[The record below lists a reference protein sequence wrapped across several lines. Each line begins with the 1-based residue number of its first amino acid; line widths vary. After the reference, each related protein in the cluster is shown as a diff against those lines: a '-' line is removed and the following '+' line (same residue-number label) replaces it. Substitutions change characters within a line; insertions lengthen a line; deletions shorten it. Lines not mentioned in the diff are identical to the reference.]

1 MEKLPFFICPE
12 TLGCRLNQVESE
24 SLAVLFSLQG
34 FQVHVSPQEPDH
46 TILCIV
52 NTCTVTS
59 KAEQKARRLIRLLL
73 QKFPYAVILVTGCY
87 AELEGR
93 TIETIDSRVIS
104 FPGKKKD
111 ALKKLPKL
119 LYQLLEKNS
128 MRLTD
133 SYIADVSEIL
143 QFLQNTDLDSKKDS
157 EMFALS
163 TAHFLFHS
171 RATLKIQDGC
181 NSACAYCRIRF
192 ARGKSVSLPVTEVIR
207 RAQAIEDEGFAE
219 LVLSGVNLSQYKS
232 EGKNFADVLQQLL
245 DETKK
250 IHIRI
255 SSLYPESITPTF
267 LKVAENPRIAP
278 HFHLSIQSGSNAILN
293 AMHRAYIADDI
304 VSVVTALRSIKEN
317 PFLGCDII
325 AGFPGETAEDF
336 EKTLSLCTD
345 LRFTGIHAFPFSARP
360 GTEAAGMKGQVPQR
374 IAGKRVA
381 MLQALAKEHYKDY
394 LAYWDGKT
402 LFAVVEKYTD
412 KPQVLTENYLSL
424 PFDCNEKDLQG
435 KAVIIKVQGNKAEL
449 YKNNFY

>member
-250 IHIRI
+250 NSHTYIKPLSGKYH
-255 SSLYPESITPTF
+255 
-267 LKVAENPRIAP
+267 P
-278 HFHLSIQSGSNAILN
+278 HFFKSCGKPAY
-293 AMHRAYIADDI
+293 RA
-304 VSVVTALRSIKEN
+304 
-317 PFLGCDII
+317 
-325 AGFPGETAEDF
+325 
-336 EKTLSLCTD
+336 
-345 LRFTGIHAFPFSARP
+345 AFSSFNTVR
-360 GTEAAGMKGQVPQR
+360 Q
-374 IAGKRVA
+374 
-381 MLQALAKEHYKDY
+381 
-394 LAYWDGKT
+394 
-402 LFAVVEKYTD
+402 
-412 KPQVLTENYLSL
+412 
-424 PFDCNEKDLQG
+424 
-435 KAVIIKVQGNKAEL
+435 
-449 YKNNFY
+449 